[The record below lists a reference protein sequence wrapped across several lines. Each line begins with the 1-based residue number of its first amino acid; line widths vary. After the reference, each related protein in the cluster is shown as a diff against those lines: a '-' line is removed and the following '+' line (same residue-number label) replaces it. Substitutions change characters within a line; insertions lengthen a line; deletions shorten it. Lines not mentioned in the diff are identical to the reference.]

1 MEFEKIAL
9 STLLYKFPV
18 EEIASLIINKCD
30 NKDNF
35 LSLFSKVARW
45 ENSAFTE
52 SEMDMLQRLVEED
65 WLKSGNL
72 QTDKSSALSRINWML
87 LKISNQLLTVG
98 EEGKPVVKFKQL
110 FRWREMTLIA
120 GEDLLTTAFLAGFN
134 TKRNRQSIPQLD
146 WPDILRHDHKEINTL
161 LDNGIADVH
170 AHFSTSGNVFEINWI
185 SLMNHFRDVFHENQ
199 LEYLQIPLLAI
210 RDSDL
215 RFSYKNL
222 TVAAAFLRFYLF
234 KLVNGMD
241 EAVTN
246 KLHDALNI
254 LKDRSFCQF
263 IESYLQEEIDV
274 CKCSAIKDY
283 KGHALDYALTKKYN
297 TEYGILC
304 GERYFL
310 YQYLYGLYAH
320 SEILQTA
327 APYFYLYLLIKSK
340 IRREIIE
347 TNGVGGLKN
356 FQTYQKRKGVFIFD
370 RKKFNTDLC
379 PKYIVQSCLEGSKN
393 NKLEARI
400 CSNVFPEIGKWQVEK
415 SIFDSNETIELND
428 RFTIVVHLLKS
439 SNDTQL
445 KQNEAERFSTFR
457 KRQKIEID
465 TLLNEIKTCNHSIK
479 LTGIDVAGNELLC
492 RPEVFA
498 HIYRYTKYIGLTN
511 QTYHVGEDFFD
522 LVDGLRAIDESIR
535 FLMLDKHC
543 RLGHALALGTDATR
557 YYKRR
562 HYRMILPQQYYLDNL
577 IWLYQNIRKY
587 DIQVPSS
594 FMYYIE
600 SESFRVYSGIGYKPP
615 FDILSYWH
623 SMLLRGDELNALLDN
638 KEISFDIWTQTDYC
652 ESEEVKE
659 ARLNKTAIMLYS
671 QYLKDKTIKENG
683 QLSLSARWDEC
694 LSPALTQIQEKIM
707 ATIVEKHIAI
717 ECNPSSNV
725 MIGSFQR
732 YEEHP
737 LFRFMP
743 IENIAYAP
751 SINVSINTDDRGIFQ
766 TSVRNEY
773 SLIALS
779 IKKMKKV
786 STSKW
791 NDEMILSYLEKLRN
805 NSLNQ
810 CFKPIQHYLN
820 QITDSPTNY

>member
-18 EEIASLIINKCD
+18 EEIVNLISERYNIR
-30 NKDNF
+30 DNF
-35 LSLFSKVARW
+35 MSLFSKVARW

-65 WLKSGNL
+65 WLKSGNQ
-72 QTDKSSALSRINWML
+72 QTDKCSALSRINWML
-87 LKISNQLLTVG
+87 LKISNQLLTIG
-98 EEGKPVVKFKQL
+98 EEGKPLVKFEQL
-110 FRWREMTLIA
+110 FRWREMTIIA

-134 TKRNRQSIPQLD
+134 SKHDRQSIPPLD

-161 LDNGIADVH
+161 LDNGMADVH
-170 AHFSTSGNVFEINWI
+170 AHFSASGNVFEINWI
-185 SLMNHFRDVFHENQ
+185 NLMNHFRDVYHEDQ
-199 LEYLQIPLLAI
+199 LEYLQMPLLSI
-210 RDSDL
+210 RDSNL

-234 KLVNGMD
+234 KLVDGMD

-246 KLHDALNI
+246 KLHDVLKI

-263 IESYLQEEIDV
+263 IESDLQEEINV
-274 CKCSAIKDY
+274 CRCSAIKDY
-283 KGHALDYALTKKYN
+283 KGHTLDYALIKKCN

-310 YQYLYGLYAH
+310 YQFLYGLYAH
-320 SEILQTA
+320 SGIIQTA

-347 TNGVGGLKN
+347 TNGLGGLKN

-370 RKKFNTDLC
+370 KKEFNTNLC
-379 PKYIVQSCLEGSKN
+379 PKYIVQSCLEGSN
-393 NKLEARI
+393 NKLEARV
-400 CSNVFPEIGKWQVEK
+400 CSNAFSEIGKWQVEK
-415 SIFDSNETIELND
+415 NIFDSNETIELND

-445 KQNEAERFSTFR
+445 NQNETERFSTFR
-457 KRQKIEID
+457 RKQKKEID
-465 TLLNEIKTCNHSIK
+465 TLLKEIKTCGHSIK
-479 LTGIDVAGNELLC
+479 LTGIDAAGNELLC

-498 HIYRYTKYIGLTN
+498 HIYRYAKCVGLTN

-535 FLMLDKHC
+535 FLALDKYC
-543 RLGHALALGTDATR
+543 RLGHALALGTNASQ
-557 YYKRR
+557 YYERR

-577 IWLYQNIRKY
+577 VWLFQNIRKY
-587 DIQVPSS
+587 DIQAPSS
-594 FMYYIE
+594 FLYHIE
-600 SESFRVYSGIGYKPP
+600 NELFRIYSEIGYKPP

-623 SMLLRGDELNALLDN
+623 SMLLRGDELNTLTGN
-638 KEISFDIWTQTDYC
+638 KEIGFDAWAQTDCC
-652 ESEEVKE
+652 ESEEVKD
-659 ARLNKTAIMLYS
+659 ARLNNTAIMLYS
-671 QYLKDKTIKENG
+671 QYLKDKTIKEKG
-683 QLSLSARWDEC
+683 QLSLSARWNVC
-694 LSPALTQIQEKIM
+694 ISPVLTQIQEKIM
-707 ATIVEKHIAI
+707 ATIAEKHIAI

-743 IENIAYAP
+743 IENKP
-751 SINVSINTDDRGIFQ
+751 HTSSINVSINTDDRGIFQ
-766 TSVRNEY
+766 TSLQNEY

-779 IKKMKKV
+779 VKKMKEG

-791 NDEMILSYLEKLRN
+791 NDEMVLSYLEKLRN

-810 CFKPIQHYLN
+810 CFKPIQYYLN
-820 QITDSPTNY
+820 QMTNSPTGY